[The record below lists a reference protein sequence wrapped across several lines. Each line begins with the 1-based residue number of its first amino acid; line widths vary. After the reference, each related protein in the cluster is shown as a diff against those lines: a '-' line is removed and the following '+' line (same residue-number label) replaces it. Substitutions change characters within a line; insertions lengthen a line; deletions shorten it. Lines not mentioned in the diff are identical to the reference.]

1 MEKTNEALF
10 PAFPY
15 TEKYYNKVKN
25 MTEDDRFEHRV
36 LNVNEF
42 EGLVLGGDKDYP
54 GPKINYVCE
63 SVVRYFDE
71 FFRSRSSYDRGAYQL
86 SEDYKYRLHGF
97 CYALD
102 MICDFYEDYI
112 KFVSYKYHQYI
123 PDPKSRIPQ
132 KTPFVFY
139 IRPNGQI
146 YYTQE
151 GEI

>member
-1 MEKTNEALF
+1 MCKTEEIF

-15 TEKYYNKVKN
+15 TEKYYEKVRD
-25 MTEDDRFEHRV
+25 MSHEDRLDYNV

-42 EGLVLGGDKDYP
+42 EGLVLGGDRDYP
-54 GPKINYVCE
+54 GPKVNYICE

-71 FFRSRSSYDRGAYQL
+71 FYRSRSSYDRGAYQL
-86 SEDYKYRLHGF
+86 SEMYKYRLHGF

-102 MICDFYEDYI
+102 MVCDFYEDCV
-112 KFVSYKYHQYI
+112 KFISYKHHKYVN
-123 PDPKSRIPQ
+123 DPKTHIPT